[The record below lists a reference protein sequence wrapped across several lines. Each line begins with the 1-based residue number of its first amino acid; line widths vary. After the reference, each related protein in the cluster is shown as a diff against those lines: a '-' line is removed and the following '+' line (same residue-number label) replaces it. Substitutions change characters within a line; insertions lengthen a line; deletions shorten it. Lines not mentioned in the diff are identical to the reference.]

1 MVRAFRSRCRYTT
14 ITDIANRHFRLT
26 GLRNGVVYGFS
37 VRLRVFTGGA
47 IDGEP
52 LWGSPDQ
59 KYRHAYEIMKGI
71 SINHPKGVRYDT
83 VQSAVIMCGNEV
95 RPVRDAT

>member
-1 MVRAFRSRCRYTT
+1 M
-14 ITDIANRHFRLT
+14 
-26 GLRNGVVYGFS
+26 
-37 VRLRVFTGGA
+37 FTGGA